1 MLRAGKTIGS
11 KSLNSLSC
19 MLFGKIRKVEV
30 VFHSLRHGCL
40 RFMEA
45 QGIRVLSLLVCF
57 NQCQYNQ
64 SLARTFAHNKWM
76 LILLAHIFK
85 TWSLHSQ
92 INLWMLQTRSTP
104 TEESVFHAAL
114 YFVLCCYAQELTW
127 HTLNCS
133 VLWARSNETMKP
145 HTMPR
150 LDRSPMRTLGGRC
163 FFFSTVGSWCLF
175 LLNDHF
181 DMLHFIADF
190 REQMVEFHLHLPSVS
205 TTC

>member
-1 MLRAGKTIGS
+1 MLKQVESRKNHRS
-11 KSLNSLSC
+11 KSLSSLSC

-30 VFHSLRHGCL
+30 VFHSLRHGCVK
-40 RFMEA
+40 FMEA

-92 INLWMLQTRSTP
+92 INLWMLQTQSTP

-133 VLWARSNETMKP
+133 VHWARSNKTMKP

-163 FFFSTVGSWCLF
+163 FFSCFVLAVGSWCLC
-175 LLNDHF
+175 LG
-181 DMLHFIADF
+181 
-190 REQMVEFHLHLPSVS
+190 EQMVEFHLHLPSVS